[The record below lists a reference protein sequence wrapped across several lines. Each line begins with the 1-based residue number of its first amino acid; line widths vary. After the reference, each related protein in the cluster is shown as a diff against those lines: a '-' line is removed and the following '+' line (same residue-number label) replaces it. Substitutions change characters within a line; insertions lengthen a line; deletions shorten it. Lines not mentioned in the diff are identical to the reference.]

1 MIISLL
7 ASIGFV
13 LAVATFMSGFIRVSK
28 KTEQQVDT
36 TMHRV
41 NGYLTITMYIVV
53 AVLSIANGTKAFY
66 LFAWSVG
73 LALHLLKILLVR
85 KGLAVRYGG
94 YFGVLL
100 VRKGLAVRYGG
111 YFGALLLI
119 TWVIVIFTHLPG

>member
-13 LAVATFMSGFIRVSK
+13 LAVTTFMSGFINVAK
-28 KTEQQVDT
+28 KPEQQVET
-36 TMHRV
+36 TLHKV

-66 LFAWSVG
+66 IFAWGVG
-73 LALHLLKILLVR
+73 LAIHLLKI
-85 KGLAVRYGG
+85 
-94 YFGVLL
+94 LL

-119 TWVIVIFTHLPG
+119 TWVIVIFTHLPGQ